1 MAADQRTELT
11 LDFVTDR
18 MKKDL
23 KRIAIGMLGPYVII
37 FICFAL
43 SLLIVFGL
51 GGGDVLYD
59 LYLLADW
66 VLVLPFVIA
75 HAVQL
80 IKRVVMIRS
89 GDFTVSTQEVLG
101 ISRRFNLWFYLF
113 SVERFFYPI
122 WLLLIRATQP
132 VMDFGKYDNV
142 FVEQSTADYSRVGD
156 QMHLILYKGKV
167 VAVYNA
173 RVYRRTDEAPVSTQS
188 DYDHI

>member
-1 MAADQRTELT
+1 MATDQRTELT
-11 LDFVTDR
+11 LDLVTDR

-23 KRIAIGMLGPYVII
+23 KRIALGMLGPYVII
-37 FICFAL
+37 FICVAL

-51 GGGDVLYD
+51 GDGLHD

-80 IKRVVMIRS
+80 IKRIIMIRS
-89 GDFTVSTQEVLG
+89 GDFTVSTQEVQR

-132 VMDFGKYDNV
+132 VMDFGRYDDV
-142 FVEQSTADYSRVGD
+142 FVEQSTADYTRVGD

-173 RVYRRTDEAPVSTQS
+173 RLYRRTDEA
-188 DYDHI
+188 